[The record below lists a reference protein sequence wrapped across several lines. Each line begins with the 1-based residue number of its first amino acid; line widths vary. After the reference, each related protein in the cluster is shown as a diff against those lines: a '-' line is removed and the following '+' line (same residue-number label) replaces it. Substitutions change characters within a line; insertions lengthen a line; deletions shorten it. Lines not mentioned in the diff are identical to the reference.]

1 MNADMSILDAL
12 SPYKLLIEIAV
23 IGSLAAGA
31 VYGVHQFL
39 EHERDIG
46 RQEVRAEYATKLAE
60 AKEAA
65 RKREAELTTQR
76 DEAVSHANER
86 DQTIRTVAAGG
97 AAASLGLRDILSG
110 IRNGVPSATVEALR
124 QSTATLATVLA
135 DCQTRY
141 RGLAEIA
148 DRHASDSKT
157 MSDAWP
163 TNPPDAKK

>member
-1 MNADMSILDAL
+1 MNPIAGFFA
-12 SPYKLLIEIAV
+12 PYKLLLEIAL

-46 RQEVRAEYATKLAE
+46 RQEVRAEYADKLAE

-76 DEAVSHANER
+76 DEAVSYANER

-97 AAASLGLRDILSG
+97 AAASVGLRDTLAG
-110 IRNGVPSATVEALR
+110 IRNSVPSATVETLR
-124 QSTATLATVLA
+124 QSTATLATVLG
-135 DCQTRY
+135 DCQARY
-141 RGLAEIA
+141 RELAEKA

-157 MSDAWP
+157 LSDAWP
-163 TNPPDAKK
+163 KDAPR

>member
-1 MNADMSILDAL
+1 MLIAAL
-12 SPYKLLIEIAV
+12 GRYKLLFEIV
-23 IGSLAAGA
+23 LIGALAAGA
-31 VYGVHQFL
+31 IFGIHQFL

-46 RQEVRAEYATKLAE
+46 RAEVRAEYATKLAE

-97 AAASLGLRDILSG
+97 AAASLGLRDTLAG
-110 IRNGVPSATVEALR
+110 IRNGVPSAAVETLR
-124 QSTATLATVLA
+124 QSTATLATVLG
-135 DCQTRY
+135 DCQARY
-141 RGLAEIA
+141 RELAEKA

-157 MSDAWP
+157 LSDAWP
-163 TNPPDAKK
+163 KDMPR

>member
-1 MNADMSILDAL
+1 MLIAAL
-12 SPYKLLIEIAV
+12 GRYKLLFEIIL
-23 IGSLAAGA
+23 IGALAAGA
-31 VYGVHQFL
+31 AVGIHQFL

-46 RQEVRAEYATKLAE
+46 RQEVRTEYAAKLAE

-97 AAASLGLRDILSG
+97 AAASVGLRDTLAG
-110 IRNGVPSATVEALR
+110 IRNGVPIATVETLR
-124 QSTATLATVLA
+124 QSTATLATVLG
-135 DCQTRY
+135 DCQARY
-141 RGLAEIA
+141 RELAEKA

-157 MSDAWP
+157 LSDAWP
-163 TNPPDAKK
+163 TNPPEAK